1 MIEIMEISK
10 RAEDYNSYEEF
21 YEKYKTAVAESYDVY
36 AQHGHSWCW
45 SLVGNIV
52 PEHEYGEGREIRYG
66 TKQFSRGTKVF
77 LAPAQWGDGYEN
89 VVVIGLPRIGN
100 RYIEVITHSKYI
112 ENFRM
117 QKVYKPAVVKRMCSS
132 RYLWWGDTE
141 DDREDIMRYLKTL
154 SLREANGQTGT

>member
-10 RAEDYNSYEEF
+10 RAEDYISYDEF
-21 YEKYKTAVAESYDVY
+21 YEKYKTAVAESYEAY
-36 AQHGHSWCW
+36 TQHGHSWCW
-45 SLVGNIV
+45 GLIGNIV
-52 PEHEYGEGREIRYG
+52 QKHEYGEEREIKYG

-89 VVVIGLPRIGN
+89 VVVIGLPRVGN
-100 RYIEVITHSKYI
+100 RYIEIITHSEYI

-117 QKVYKPAVVKRMCSS
+117 QKVYKPAVLRRMCSS

-141 DDREDIMRYLKTL
+141 DDKEKITELLKTL
-154 SLREANGQTGT
+154 SSREAKFRFDS